1 MGIWSGWRLGGV
13 LHRLLSGLVLIG
25 CAVCFFLFS
34 TDQNRTKDRKGVC
47 LLISA
52 LLLAAGLGFYRGAG
66 ERAGFE
72 RSLAAIAPLLR
83 AGREATITGT
93 VVGEVRKWRN
103 GQRFVFRM
111 DGLLSADQGF
121 PGVEGRPSGGPF
133 LKCEV
138 FLEEPLA
145 RDPEVGDCLKLTGV
159 FSTLTWPDDVEN
171 PTITWWTREKIVG
184 GFFVKGMGHVVLA
197 GKPRLNPVTVY
208 ISRLR
213 RRLLR
218 ISEETL
224 SPQSAGVLHSMLF
237 GEWIEFDQQTT
248 EGIRRT
254 GVAHLFSVSG
264 LHLIFWLSL
273 FLGIGKLL
281 RLPAPLLTFLSIPVV
296 LVFLLIAGLR
306 PPAIRAAVMYFLA
319 LVGKNCAQPRNRV
332 VSGENLLSVAACLS
346 LLWRPLDLFS
356 KSFWL
361 SYGAC
366 VGIFVFYPPW
376 KQALGRWGQYQPV
389 QAVLLSTV
397 IQIVIMPLLI
407 NFFGGVSVLTP
418 IANLLLV
425 PLATLA
431 LQIGLLAAVG
441 GFFFFPAAQLL
452 NAGNELILNN
462 LCRLLQACSTSPGYL
477 PAEPWPW
484 LTVGC
489 FYVTLTILTLGVS
502 KNPVTKR
509 RRIPLFY
516 FYLAILLPAVVFI
529 GWNLIFQTNPDL
541 TMVVFDVGQ
550 GDSILLSTADG
561 CHILV
566 DGGTR
571 EGFATGVKPYLEA
584 NGLTNLDLLVV
595 THPHEDH
602 LGGAVRLLEEGKV
615 NVRMVLDSGHPHT
628 TSLYQEFISLIKEKR
643 IPYQRAVR
651 GMDFWLGGGEP
662 RWHGLVLHPPNPFL
676 SGTGADL
683 NNNSIVL
690 LLTYGPVRILLTGD
704 LEVRGKEDLLTAYHG
719 SLHAQILK
727 VAHHGSAGA
736 NSRLWLQRTAPEIA
750 IISVGRE
757 NPFGHPSTA
766 VIQDLQSSGARVWRT
781 DLDGQLVLEIKILGT
796 KGKVMVR
803 RGK

>member
-1 MGIWSGWRLGGV
+1 MGGA
-13 LHRLLSGLVLIG
+13 LHRLLIGLVLLG
-25 CAVCFFLFS
+25 CAACFFLFF
-34 TDQNRTKDRKGVC
+34 TDQNRSIDRKGAC

-52 LLLAAGLGFYRGAG
+52 LLLAGALGFYRGAG
-66 ERAGFE
+66 ERASFE
-72 RSLAAIAPLLR
+72 RSIAAGAHLLR
-83 AGREATITGT
+83 AGREITITGT
-93 VVGEVRKWRN
+93 VVGEVRRWRN
-103 GQRFVFRM
+103 GQRFVFRVE
-111 DGLLSADQGF
+111 DLLPVDQDF
-121 PGVEGRPSGGPF
+121 PGVEGRRSGGF
-133 LKCEV
+133 LLKCEV
-138 FLEEPLA
+138 FLEEQLV
-145 RDPEVGDCLKLTGV
+145 RDPEVGDCLRLTGV
-159 FSTLTWPDDVEN
+159 FSALTWPEGGEN
-171 PTITWWTREKIVG
+171 PVMTWWTREKIAG
-184 GFFVKGMGHVVLA
+184 GFFVKAMGSHGLAARAVLA
-197 GKPRLNPVTVY
+197 GKSRLNPVTVY

-218 ISEETL
+218 IGEETL
-224 SPQSAGVLHSMLF
+224 SPQSAEVLHSMLF
-237 GEWIEFDQQTT
+237 GEWIEFDQKTT

-273 FLGIGKLL
+273 FLGVGKLL
-281 RLPAPLLTFLSIPVV
+281 RLPTPLLSFLSIPVV
-296 LVFLLIAGLR
+296 LVFVLIAGLQ

-319 LVGKNCAQPRNRV
+319 LAGKICAQPRNRA
-332 VSGENLLSVAACLS
+332 VSGENLLSVTACLS

-376 KQALGRWGQYQPV
+376 KRVLGRWGRYQPA
-389 QAVLLSTV
+389 QAILLSSV

-441 GFFFFPAAQLL
+441 GLFFFPAAQLL
-452 NAGNELILNN
+452 NAGNELILNI
-462 LCRLLQACSTSPGYL
+462 LRRLLQFCSTWPGYL

-489 FYVTLTILTLGVS
+489 FYVALAILTSGVNRNPLT
-502 KNPVTKR
+502 KN

-516 FYLAILLPAVVFI
+516 FYLAILLPAVVFV

-541 TMVVFDVGQ
+541 IMVVFDVGQ
-550 GDSILLSTADG
+550 GDSILLSTTNG

-571 EGFATGVKPYLEA
+571 EGFDSEVKPYLEA

-615 NVRMVLDSGHPHT
+615 NVRMVLDSGYPHT
-628 TSLYQEFISLIKEKR
+628 TRLYQKFISLIKERR

-651 GMDFWLGGGEP
+651 GMDFRLGDGEP
-662 RWHGLVLHPPNPFL
+662 RWHGLVLHPPDPFL

-683 NNNSIVL
+683 NNNSVVL
-690 LLTYGPVRILLTGD
+690 LLTYGPVRILLPGD
-704 LEVRGKEDLLTAYHG
+704 LEVQGKENLLTAYHG
-719 SLHAQILK
+719 SLRAQILK

-736 NSRLWLQRTAPEIA
+736 NSRQWLQRTAPEIA
-750 IISVGRE
+750 VISVGWE
-757 NPFGHPSTA
+757 NPFGHPSTT
-766 VIQDLQSSGARVWRT
+766 VLQDLQSSGARVLRT
-781 DLDGQLVLEIKILGT
+781 DLDGRLVLEIKILKT
-796 KGKVMVR
+796 ERKVMVR